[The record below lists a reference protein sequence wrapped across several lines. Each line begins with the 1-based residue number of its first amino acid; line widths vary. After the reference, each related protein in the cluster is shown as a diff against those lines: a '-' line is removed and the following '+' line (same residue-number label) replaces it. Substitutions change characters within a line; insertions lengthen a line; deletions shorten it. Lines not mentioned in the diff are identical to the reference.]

1 MLRVRKTMAHEICR
15 AEGWEAM
22 TGEVRGAI
30 EVGVGDVH
38 QQVAVLEAE
47 IDTLRDRAE
56 RCRKIDIGGKAALGM
71 GCAMLLVGFLWLN
84 PLPLVIGIALILGS
98 VALLGSNRTTLGATI
113 TSITM
118 LEERRVQMINGLEL
132 QTVSEGPA
140 PSRNTAR
147 MPRWIG
153 SGGPKG

>member
-1 MLRVRKTMAHEICR
+1 MAGVQGACEAPSR
-15 AEGWEAM
+15 AIARDLAKGIRADYGTLLPSAVACFEDDFEACI
-22 TGEVRGAI
+22 A
-30 EVGVGDVH
+30 
-38 QQVAVLEAE
+38 
-47 IDTLRDRAE
+47 
-56 RCRKIDIGGKAALGM
+56 
-71 GCAMLLVGFLWLN
+71 CAMLLVGFLWLN

-140 PSRNTAR
+140 PSRDAAR

-153 SGGPKG
+153 SGGPGG

>member
-1 MLRVRKTMAHEICR
+1 MIEFPD
-15 AEGWEAM
+15 
-22 TGEVRGAI
+22 EV
-30 EVGVGDVH
+30 VD
-38 QQVAVLEAE
+38 LEAE
-47 IDTLRDRAE
+47 IDTLRDHAE

-84 PLPLVIGIALILGS
+84 PMPLVIGIAILGS
-98 VALLGSNRTTLGATI
+98 VALLGSNRTTLGDTI
-113 TSITM
+113 TSITL
-118 LEERRVQMINGLEL
+118 LEERRVEMINGLEL

-140 PSRNTAR
+140 PSRVTAR